1 MLEVAVFACFS
12 PASVRLEC
20 AGSSVACTRRRE
32 VLCLFRSTK
41 LPESTTSLGS
51 RMSFVTQLERPISIA
66 ATFRSS
72 RRATPPL
79 SDCLCFRRR
88 TPRSTP
94 QVPSRE
100 ACISSLSGCAIGAP
114 PLRRKSAGSSFRG
127 CVDTR
132 SCEPIISSF
141 RPKDSSACPP
151 DLRERKSIR
160 SM

>member
-1 MLEVAVFACFS
+1 MLEVAVFACSS

-20 AGSSVACTRRRE
+20 AGSSVACTRRRRGFVFVPVDE
-32 VLCLFRSTK
+32 TTRGYYLAWLAYELCHTIGETDKYRGDLSVF
-41 LPESTTSLGS
+41 PQGY
-51 RMSFVTQLERPISIA
+51 A
-66 ATFRSS
+66 
-72 RRATPPL
+72 PL
-79 SDCLCFRRR
+79 SDCLYFRRR
-88 TPRSTP
+88 TLRSTP